1 MNIKITHNWLL
12 EYLDTNA
19 TPFEIQE
26 YLSLCGPSIERVEKV
41 GNDYVYDIEITSN
54 RIDTAS
60 VFGIAQEC
68 LAILPQFGKR
78 AELKYNPLTKYGFPS
93 IQQQGDRTL
102 KVTIEGNHLCSR
114 FAAIVLKIGTVN
126 KSPEF
131 IRKRLGLVGI
141 KSINT
146 VVDISNYLMIS
157 FGQPTHIFDYKKI
170 QKASMRMRESLKGE
184 KIQTLDEKE
193 VVLPGGDIVIE
204 DGSGKLIDLCGI
216 MGGLDSSITSKTKE
230 ILLFVQTYNKEK
242 IRRTSM
248 ITGQRTVAATYFEK
262 GLDEERVE
270 PTLAF
275 GVELLKQFA
284 YASVVSVLYD
294 IYPHSYCEKTVEFSR
309 LDIEKIIGVS
319 IEQKTVQ
326 RIFESLSFGI
336 ECLNKEMVRLRIP
349 SYRRNDIDI
358 KEDVIEEI
366 ARVYGY
372 HNIPCVIQSPARI
385 QQPLD
390 TEQLFMYQQKIK
402 YVLKHLGLHESLN
415 YSLVSKI
422 LIEGMQGDTKKHLK
436 LMNSISEEIEY
447 LRTSLLPSLIKNVR
461 ENEGKREELRFF
473 EIAKTYYP
481 QVNDLPHEIYKLAI
495 IVNTSFHD
503 LKGIIEAL
511 FREFHI
517 DDIEMK
523 REDMSLL
530 IIAPG
535 AGKLGFFGKLKQTT
549 SSYFGLKKD
558 LYAGEIDLLPF
569 IKLCKILP
577 VYQQINP
584 YATIKLDLT
593 IPADKRRTF
602 ADMKE
607 ISLKSSELLTKLDMI
622 SVYQDN
628 ITLRFY
634 FASTE
639 RNLTE
644 EEAKRELEKIKTNF
658 KI

>member
-19 TPFEIQE
+19 TPSEIQE
-26 YLSLCGPSIERVEKV
+26 YLSLCGPSVERVEKV
-41 GNDYVYDIEITSN
+41 GNDYIYDIEITSN

-102 KVTIEGNHLCSR
+102 KVKIEGNRLCSR
-114 FAAIVLKIGTVN
+114 FAAIVLKIDSVG

-131 IRKRLGLVGI
+131 MRKRLELVGI
-141 KSINT
+141 KSINA
-146 VVDISNYLMIS
+146 VVDISNYLMVS
-157 FGQPTHIFDYKKI
+157 LGQPTHIFDFKKI
-170 QKASMRMRESLKGE
+170 LHGSMRMRESLRGE

-193 VVLPGGDIVIE
+193 VVLPGRDIVIE

-216 MGGLDSSITSKTKE
+216 MGGLHSSVTSKTKE

-248 ITGQRTVAATYFEK
+248 MTGQRTIAATYFEK

-270 PTLAF
+270 PTLSF
-275 GVELLKQFA
+275 GVELLKQFVN
-284 YASVVSVLYD
+284 ASIASVLYD
-294 IYPHSYCEKTVEFSR
+294 IYPHPYKEGAVEFSL

-319 IEQKTVQ
+319 IEAKTSQ
-326 RIFESLSFGI
+326 RILKSLGFGI
-336 ECLNKEMVRLRIP
+336 EDSNGETVRLRIP

-366 ARVYGY
+366 ARIYGY
-372 HNIPCVIQSPARI
+372 QNIPCVIQSPSHI
-385 QQPLD
+385 QQPLE
-390 TEQLFMYQQKIK
+390 TERLFTYQQKIK
-402 YVLKHLGLHESLN
+402 YALKHFGLHESLN

-422 LIEGMQGDTKKHLK
+422 LVESMQGDIKKHLK
-436 LMNSISEEIEY
+436 LMNSISEEIAY
-447 LRTSLLPSLIKNVR
+447 LRTSLLPSLIKNMK

-473 EIAKTYYP
+473 EIAKTYHP
-481 QVNDLPHEIYKLAI
+481 RATDLPHEIYKLSIA
-495 IVNTSFHD
+495 VNTSFYD

-517 DDIEMK
+517 HNVEMK
-523 REDMSLL
+523 LEDASPILSTKTQL
-530 IIAPG
+530 SIFAPEV
-535 AGKLGFFGKLKQTT
+535 GKLGLFGKLKPET
-549 SSYFGLKKD
+549 SSYFGFKKD
-558 LYAGEIDLLPF
+558 VYVGEVDLLPF

-593 IPADKRRTF
+593 IPMNKQRTF
-602 ADMKE
+602 A
-607 ISLKSSELLTKLDMI
+607 
-622 SVYQDN
+622 
-628 ITLRFY
+628 
-634 FASTE
+634 
-639 RNLTE
+639 
-644 EEAKRELEKIKTNF
+644 
-658 KI
+658 